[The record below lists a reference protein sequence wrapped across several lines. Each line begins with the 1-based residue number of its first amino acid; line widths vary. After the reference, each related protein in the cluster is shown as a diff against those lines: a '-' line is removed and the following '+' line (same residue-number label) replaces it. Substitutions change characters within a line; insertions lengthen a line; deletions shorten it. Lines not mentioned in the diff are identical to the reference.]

1 MQSEVKPS
9 SEKILSLSEDLKGLL
24 VESDGKGL
32 TVGQILAALR
42 ERGHAV
48 VLLILTLPFL
58 FPIPTMGL
66 SAPAGFVIGLF
77 GFTLV
82 IGRQPWMPGFFKRRQ
97 LSHEAVEK
105 LVQKAVKWSD
115 RLQKLLK
122 PRMQFMLWPGV
133 NIILGLSLII
143 LGFIMALPLPI
154 PFTNAIPAFGIIL
167 ILLGIIERDGLF
179 VLAGQ
184 LLTFLILVGCAVLG
198 VFIYRY
204 GWEPIRDWL
213 GFEGSEATTQ
223 TAMAIVRMIV

>member
-1 MQSEVKPS
+1 MQPVAEPS
-9 SEKILSLSEDLKGLL
+9 SERILSLSEDLKGLL

-66 SAPAGFVIGLF
+66 SAPAGAAIALF
-77 GFTLV
+77 GITLM
-82 IGRQPWMPGFFKRRQ
+82 IGRQPWMPNFFRKRH

-105 LVQKAVKWSD
+105 LVQKAVKWAD
-115 RLQKLLK
+115 RLQSLLK

-133 NIILGLSLII
+133 NVVLGISLII
-143 LGFIMALPLPI
+143 LGFVMALPLPI

-167 ILLGIIERDGLF
+167 LLLGIIERDGVF

-184 LLTFLILVGCAVLG
+184 LLTFLIVAACAVLG
-198 VFIYRY
+198 FFIYRH
-204 GWEPIRDWL
+204 GWEPIKDWL
-213 GFEGSEATTQ
+213 GMGGSEATTQ
-223 TAMAIVRMIV
+223 TAMHFLGLFS